1 MVTWVGSKNAITRAS
16 GVAVSILGRL
26 PLISRKRSQIA
37 SFIRSVIKLI
47 LLRLDFW
54 AVTSTL
60 RVCSVVNQSS
70 QLILLAVA

>member
-26 PLISRKRSQIA
+26 PLISRKRSQMA
-37 SFIRSVIKLI
+37 SLIRSVIKLI